1 MSSSDSWAVALLKR
15 AISDLEVFED
25 GRNIPEGT
33 LDSFV
38 VSLELA
44 YRELVVL
51 DTTSQLTSS
60 QREPCDIIQASL
72 VTLIHCLELCQASN
86 VLEST
91 TLPVATGQVGRLSYT
106 FLVITYFF
114 Y

>member
-1 MSSSDSWAVALLKR
+1 MCSWAVALLSR
-15 AISDLEVFED
+15 VINDLQRFED

-51 DTTSQLTSS
+51 DTTAQLSLPQKES
-60 QREPCDIIQASL
+60 CDIIRKSLASL
-72 VTLIHCLELCQASN
+72 RMLQDTNHHSQMLEGYIA
-86 VLEST
+86 
-91 TLPVATGQVGRLSYT
+91 
-106 FLVITYFF
+106 
-114 Y
+114 